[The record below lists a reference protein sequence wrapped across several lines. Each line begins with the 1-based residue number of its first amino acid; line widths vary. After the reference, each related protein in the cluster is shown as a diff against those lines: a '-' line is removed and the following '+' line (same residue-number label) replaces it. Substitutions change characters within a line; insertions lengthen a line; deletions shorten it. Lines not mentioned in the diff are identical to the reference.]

1 MIDNHTQNV
10 SSIWSFRQKKLDQLP
25 NIADVVIIGGG
36 IIGVST
42 AYFLA
47 KSGVNVC
54 LCEKGYISGEQSGR
68 NWGWVRVQGRDE
80 REIPLMLR
88 SLEIWRGL
96 SDEIQGDTGYKECGC
111 LYSAYNHKEMDS
123 YDSWLK
129 LAKKYDIKTEVLNK
143 ADLEREAG
151 QVAKR
156 WIGGIITKTDGRA
169 EPHQATISIAK
180 AAQNLGAKILTK
192 TAVKHKKFS
201 DITDYFQKNDLLIL
215 NDTKV
220 FPAKLFA
227 TKDRTDAKVEIF
239 LLRELGDR
247 LWEVLVKPARKVRI
261 GNKLILSDGLFCDV
275 IDNTVSGGRVVRF
288 EFDKGNFDNILD
300 KLGHPPLPPYIERP
314 ATDRDKERYQTVY
327 AEKRG
332 AVAAPIAG
340 LHFTKEIL
348 AKLKK
353 KGVNIYYITLHIGL
367 GTFKPVQVEDLNRH
381 HMDSEYFEVSPGTA
395 VAINEAKRKRRRIF
409 AVGTSTVRALE
420 TVNVSGFQISPKKGW
435 TNKFIHPPQ
444 EFKIV
449 DGLIT
454 NFHQPESTLLMLTSA
469 FGGYKF
475 IKDSYK
481 VAKSKNYRFL
491 SYGDSMLIM

>member
-1 MIDNHTQNV
+1 MIEKKKKYKLSD
-10 SSIWSFRQKKLDQLP
+10 FRYQLP
-25 NIADVVIIGGG
+25 
-36 IIGVST
+36 
-42 AYFLA
+42 
-47 KSGVNVC
+47 
-54 LCEKGYISGEQSGR
+54 
-68 NWGWVRVQGRDE
+68 
-80 REIPLMLR
+80 
-88 SLEIWRGL
+88 
-96 SDEIQGDTGYKECGC
+96 
-111 LYSAYNHKEMDS
+111 
-123 YDSWLK
+123 
-129 LAKKYDIKTEVLNK
+129 KKYIAQKPKQKRDASKMMVLNRK
-143 ADLEREAG
+143 D
-151 QVAKR
+151 Q
-156 WIGGIITKTDGRA
+156 
-169 EPHQATISIAK
+169 SI
-180 AAQNLGAKILTK
+180 
-192 TAVKHKKFS
+192 KHKKFS

-215 NDTKV
+215 NNTKV

-288 EFDKGNFDNILD
+288 EFENGDFDNILD

-314 ATDRDKERYQTVY
+314 ATKSDKERYQTVY

-340 LHFTKEIL
+340 LHFTTEIIK
-348 AKLKK
+348 KLEK
-353 KGVNIYYITLHIGL
+353 KGVNIHFITLHIGL

-395 VAINEAKRKRRRIF
+395 LAINEAKRKRRRIF

-435 TNKFIHPPQ
+435 TNKFIHPPH

-469 FGGYKF
+469 FGGFKF
-475 IKDSYK
+475 IKDSYNE
-481 VAKSKNYRFL
+481 AKKKKYRFL